1 MVQKYARALEADPL
15 FFRQK
20 CRAKG
25 KEPAYTTLEKGG
37 GVIENSKCPETHFGE
52 VGSGVARSSQFF
64 AHLGE
69 GQMTW
74 RASQADPCFFVK
86 IVELGKGYPH
96 AQP

>member
-1 MVQKYARALEADPL
+1 MGQKYARALEADPL

-25 KEPAYTTLEKGG
+25 MEPAYTTLEKGG

-64 AHLGE
+64 CPLGGGANDLE
-69 GQMTW
+69 GLSG
-74 RASQADPCFFVK
+74 RPLFFVK

-96 AQP
+96 ARP